1 MTKTLALKPCP
12 WCGPKGQLRLR
23 TEEYCKIRA
32 VSTEDGGEQSSET
45 WHSHG
50 IACCDRC
57 GVFKTGAT
65 EAEAI
70 AAWNERPGET
80 ALLAACRDSAAFF
93 DEIIKGFNITNDDA
107 QSIRLRDQLRAVIAS
122 VEPQS
127 ERT

>member
-50 IACCDRC
+50 IACAIGLESRVRADCDESPMVLSYLDATHRPRIA
-57 GVFKTGAT
+57 VAYTG
-65 EAEAI
+65 EGGIQKGKWYKVNDRGEFIPAE
-70 AAWNERPGET
+70 NNKPG
-80 ALLAACRDSAAFF
+80 
-93 DEIIKGFNITNDDA
+93 DE
-107 QSIRLRDQLRAVIAS
+107 Q
-122 VEPQS
+122 
-127 ERT
+127 